1 MLDVKSFAVS
11 ALFSTALVAGATA
24 AVAAPAP
31 VGARF
36 PLSNCNTC
44 SQRVP
49 AIATLP
55 NGNFF
60 AGWEGVSA
68 QDPIAALGRFFKAAG
83 TAGGAPILLTSV
95 LPPDQFDVDVA
106 ADATGYVAVW
116 TSISGVN
123 SDVFAQRFS
132 TAGARTGNP
141 ILVNVDAPGSG
152 ALDFKPGVTK
162 LPGGGFAVVW
172 NRSLPPSSTS
182 PGTPPDVLSRVY
194 SAAGTPLGAPV
205 KISTGLVNGDR
216 PGVCSDT
223 QGRFVAV
230 WTTDD
235 ALRPF
240 EPSKIGVAARR
251 MSKTNVP
258 QGTQMV
264 IAPPVAGDSLASVAC
279 GKGNVFVV
287 AWQSDQSPAVRR
299 ADILAA
305 RYQMTGQKV
314 GATILVNKITDR
326 DQKNPSVSFD
336 PAGNFVVVW
345 ESQTDAANAIV
356 GRRFTNTGAP
366 TGDDFSIFNANH
378 QQPRPSSPDVAH
390 QGATGN
396 FLVVWQAEQARLFGQ
411 RYKP

>member
-1 MLDVKSFAVS
+1 MLSVRSIAG
-11 ALFSTALVAGATA
+11 TALLSIVLA
-24 AVAAPAP
+24 AAAAAAPSP

-44 SQRVP
+44 SQRYP
-49 AIATLP
+49 SIATLP
-55 NGNFF
+55 NGNFMV
-60 AGWEGVSA
+60 GWEGSSA

-83 TAGGAPILLTSV
+83 TGSGAPLHLATA

-116 TSISGVN
+116 SSISGSN
-123 SDVFAQRFS
+123 SDIYAQRFKVS
-132 TAGARTGNP
+132 GARTGTP
-141 ILVNVDAPGSG
+141 ILVNVDAPRTP
-152 ALDFKPGVTK
+152 ALDFKPAVTK

-172 NRSLPPSSTS
+172 NRSLPPTSTS
-182 PGTPPDVLSRVY
+182 PGTPPDVMSRVY

-205 KISTGLVNGDR
+205 KISSGLVNGDR
-216 PGVCSDT
+216 PGVCADT
-223 QGRFVAV
+223 QGRFVVV

-235 ALRPF
+235 ELRPF

-258 QGTQMV
+258 QGAQMV
-264 IAPPVAGDSLASVAC
+264 IAPPTASDSQTSVAC

-305 RYQMTGQKV
+305 RYQMTGKKV
-314 GATILVNKITDR
+314 GPTFLVNKITDR
-326 DQKNPSVSFD
+326 DQKNPSVSYD

-345 ESQTDAANAIV
+345 ESQTEAGGAIV
-356 GRRFTNTGAP
+356 GRRFTNTGTP
-366 TGDDFSIFNANH
+366 TGDDFSIFNTTSL
-378 QQPRPSSPDVAH
+378 QQPRPLAPDVAH
-390 QGATGN
+390 QGTAGN